1 MLVIEGCAK
10 STAVTILV
18 RGGNKMI
25 VEEAKRSLHDAMC
38 VVRNLIKV
46 CAMCIVGLQSYLF
59 QAVTSLRSSPLCCF
73 AVQDNRIVYGG
84 GSAEIS
90 ASVAVSQA
98 ADHVAG
104 IEQVSHGP
112 LPQLLSL
119 APLSTPFSPSVL

>member
-46 CAMCIVGLQSYLF
+46 RPVHIVGPPGKATFHQIPSRFFTSYI
-59 QAVTSLRSSPLCCF
+59 LRERSTCRF

-104 IEQVSHGP
+104 IEQVSHD
-112 LPQLLSL
+112 LPPHLLSL
-119 APLSTPFSPSVL
+119 AH